1 MERTD
6 EHAYKGSLMGKL
18 FKFTFRIT
26 TDVAMAVAI
35 RVLSKIERVFA
46 QEPQRKQRY
55 YDPVHD
61 E

>member
-1 MERTD
+1 MDR
-6 EHAYKGSLMGKL
+6 L
-18 FKFTFRIT
+18 FKISSFTFRIT

-55 YDPVHD
+55 YDPIHD

>member
-1 MERTD
+1 MDR
-6 EHAYKGSLMGKL
+6 L
-18 FKFTFRIT
+18 FKISSFTFRIT

-35 RVLSKIERVFA
+35 RVLRKIERVFA